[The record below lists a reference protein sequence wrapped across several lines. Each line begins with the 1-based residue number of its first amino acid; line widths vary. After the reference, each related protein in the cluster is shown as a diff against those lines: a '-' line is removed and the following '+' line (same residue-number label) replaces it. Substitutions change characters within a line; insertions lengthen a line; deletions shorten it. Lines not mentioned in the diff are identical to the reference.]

1 MLFSLQVKGYKS
13 IIAGFKVLSKV
24 LPIPKPTLFTG
35 PGSSLELCVSMAH
48 MDTKKVLIVTD
59 KVLLEIG
66 LLKPLLEK
74 LDSLSIAYVIYD
86 GILPDP
92 TNEQVNT
99 GLSILKSHRC
109 DAVLAFGG
117 GSSMDAAKLISAR
130 ATNNKTVEQ
139 LQGVLKIRKA
149 CLPLYVIPT
158 TAGTGSE
165 VSIAAVVSDPETHK
179 KSLVIDPKLVPKM
192 AALDGALMTGL
203 PPMITAAT
211 GMDALTHAIESYVSV
226 IASEETDECALAA
239 TRLIMENLPKAV
251 AQGDDVDVRQAMAM
265 GSFYAGLSMTK
276 ASLGYVHAIS
286 HSFGAKYRT
295 PHGVGN
301 ALVLPHVLDYSK
313 PAVAE
318 RLATLARVSGL
329 DVANKSDSDAAQ
341 LFIDRI
347 REMLESFGLSTT
359 LDLLKRE
366 DIPAL
371 AKAALKEAHYNY
383 PVPIYMDQRTCEGV
397 IGKMLAA
404 G

>member
-1 MLFSLQVKGYKS
+1 MLFSLQVKGYKG

-35 PGSSLELCVSMAH
+35 PGSSLELCTSMAH
-48 MDTKKVLIVTD
+48 MGTKKVLIVTD

-66 LLKPLLEK
+66 LLKPLLAK
-74 LDSLSIAYVIYD
+74 LDSLNIAYAIYD

-92 TNEQVNT
+92 TNEQVDA
-99 GLSILKSHRC
+99 GLSVLESHRC

-130 ATNNKTVEQ
+130 ATNKKTVNQ
-139 LQGVLKIRKA
+139 LQGVLKVRKA

-165 VSIAAVVSDPETHK
+165 VSVGAVVSDPKTHK

-226 IASEETDECALAA
+226 IASEETDGYALAA

-295 PHGVGN
+295 PHGIGN

-318 RLATLARVSGL
+318 RLAKLAQVSGL

-347 REMLESFGLSTT
+347 REMLEAFGLSTT

-366 DIPAL
+366 DIPEL

-383 PVPIYMDQRTCEGV
+383 PVPLYMDQNTCEGV
-397 IGKMLAA
+397 IRKMLAV
-404 G
+404 